1 MVRCGPALLK
11 LENME
16 NQLIEIQDLQVGDEI
31 MISCQSF
38 FKYLKVLTPP
48 ALSKTRVHWS
58 TKQPLYSNVRCTT
71 RQDIITSNFTGYNG
85 QTYTRTEKKWIPSAE
100 DHNMTISQDLSGR
113 QIWLVKRETI

>member
-31 MISCQSF
+31 MISCQSY

-48 ALSKTRVHWS
+48 ALSKTKVHWS
-58 TKQPLYSNVRCTT
+58 TKQPLYSNVRCTAK
-71 RQDIITSNFTGYNG
+71 QNVITNTYTWNG
-85 QTYTRTEKKWIPSAE
+85 NSYTRTTKVWGVSPE
-100 DHNMTISQDLSGR
+100 DHNMRISQDLNER